1 MMLSKYGYNVLT
13 ASGGEEALNI
23 YSKNKALIK
32 LVITDIMLPGM
43 DGKAL
48 SLMIKEKSP
57 DVKIIYMSGYTDDII
72 FPYEILEEGINFIQK
87 PFSQKDLALKV
98 REVLDSED

>member
-1 MMLSKYGYNVLT
+1 MLSKYGYNVLT

-57 DVKIIYMSGYTDDII
+57 DVKIIYMSGQT
-72 FPYEILEEGINFIQK
+72 ILSPIMGSWK
-87 PFSQKDLALKV
+87 RALILFKSHFH
-98 REVLDSED
+98 RKIWH